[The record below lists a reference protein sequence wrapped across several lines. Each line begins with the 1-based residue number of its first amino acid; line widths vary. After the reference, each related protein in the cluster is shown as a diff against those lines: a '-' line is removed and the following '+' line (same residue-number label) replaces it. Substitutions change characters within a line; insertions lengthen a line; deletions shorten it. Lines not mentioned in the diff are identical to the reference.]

1 MITLNKSLLTFRLLI
16 ASSTP
21 LSQASCCNHFYHFP
35 VLTNYHESSP
45 KDRVDIFVVVS
56 KVRDLVML
64 VVCYW
69 LSWALPEPPVICG
82 CWLLVT
88 VTSWGTEY
96 SKSTLTSQFP
106 TPEQEG
112 SPKFPMNLDTLGPPS
127 PPLPTSN
134 SKLFLQLTCS
144 LATWLPGE
152 GRLRSC
158 TPGPCQTG
166 GPVRNKHWQSAQ
178 QLSNM

>member
-1 MITLNKSLLTFRLLI
+1 MFCLLI

-21 LSQASCCNHFYHFP
+21 SPQASCCNHFYYFP
-35 VLTNYHESSP
+35 VLTNHHQSSP

-69 LSWALPEPPVICG
+69 LSWALPEPPVTCG

-88 VTSWGTEY
+88 MTTWETEY

-106 TPEQEG
+106 TPEPKG
-112 SPKFPMNLDTLGPPS
+112 SPKFPINLDTPGPP
-127 PPLPTSN
+127 PPSRPRTPNYFCNWLVGWPPDCRGRVGFDFALQVHV
-134 SKLFLQLTCS
+134 KLEGLFKITLTIWI
-144 LATWLPGE
+144 TI
-152 GRLRSC
+152 
-158 TPGPCQTG
+158 
-166 GPVRNKHWQSAQ
+166 
-178 QLSNM
+178 